1 MKDALSH
8 VVEDGNSDEKI
19 GNISMAE
26 PIDNDKILD
35 ERPLELSD
43 AKLIDKESFS
53 ISKTY
58 EQLCLELEDLQIN
71 GNLASD
77 SDQ

>member
-1 MKDALSH
+1 MKVALSFADDDKS
-8 VVEDGNSDEKI
+8 VGSSI
-19 GNISMAE
+19 A
-26 PIDNDKILD
+26 NDKILD

-43 AKLIDKESFS
+43 AKLMPREEES
-53 ISKTY
+53 ISDSRY

-77 SDQ
+77 SE